1 MTSCPGRHGPGYEEL
16 WGRPSIPDHS
26 IPGPSLRGDDQLC
39 RPTRPRVQGAVGSA
53 SYPGPISPMS
63 ELTRSGPSL
72 PSYSDL
78 GPRNCWVEQLYR
90 PSRSRV
96 RADVGSTRSAG
107 RLRPSPSSS
116 GVNQLSRP
124 SWSQVRGDA
133 GSTSYSG
140 PLGPG
145 SELKRGR
152 STVPAVSDP
161 GPRSSEVD
169 QLFWPTRPRFELT
182 RGQNLSRRSR
192 SRV

>member
-1 MTSCPGRHGPGYEEL
+1 MR
-16 WGRPSIPDHS
+16 
-26 IPGPSLRGDDQLC
+26 
-39 RPTRPRVQGAVGSA
+39 SA
-53 SYPGPISPMS
+53 SYPGPISPTFK
-63 ELTRSGPSL
+63 LTRSGPSL

-169 QLFWPTRPRFELT
+169 QLFRPTHPRFELT
-182 RGQNLSRRSR
+182 RGRKSVPKKSVPGLRSR
-192 SRV
+192 GSTSCPGRLGPRS